1 MKNMTELE
9 TLLRSLKPRPPRRAV
24 KERIFGAGAAEPE
37 LSGVQA
43 DGTAT
48 LNPVPFRLGWLAPAT
63 VTFLLTCVLFSHHN
77 AFVLGQTPAGTALIA
92 AAVSNQNAAAWLP
105 GSFEA
110 SHNTPPIDAFDWT
123 RGQSLASNFSTGS
136 RP

>member
-1 MKNMTELE
+1 MTELE
-9 TLLRSLKPRPPRRAV
+9 TLLRSLKPRRPARAV
-24 KERIFGAGAAEPE
+24 KQRIFGPDEAFAGAH
-37 LSGVQA
+37 G

-48 LNPVPFRLGWLAPAT
+48 LNPVPFRFGWLAPAT
-63 VTFLLTCVLFSHHN
+63 VTFLLTCVLFSNHN
-77 AFVLGQTPAGTALIA
+77 AFVMGQTPTGTALIA

-123 RGQSLASNFSTGS
+123 RGSTLASNFSSSSGS
-136 RP
+136 RH